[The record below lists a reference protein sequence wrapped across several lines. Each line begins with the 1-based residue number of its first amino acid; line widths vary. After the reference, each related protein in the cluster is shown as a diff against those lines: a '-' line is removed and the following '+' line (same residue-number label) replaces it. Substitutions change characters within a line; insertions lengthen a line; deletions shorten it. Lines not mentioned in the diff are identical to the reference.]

1 MSGFREH
8 RIGTAS
14 RWLAAAVCLAAASYA
29 AYVATAWLRYG
40 KVTRPDSDD
49 QDVLL
54 DQFMPAYD
62 VAERHHVRIGA
73 PAAVT
78 FQAASDMYL
87 ERSTIVRAIFKAR
100 EWIMRSHA
108 VREPEARA
116 FLDQMRAIGWGVL
129 AEIPGR
135 EIVMGAVTRPWTAD
149 VVFRP
154 LPPDQFAAFAEPD
167 YVKIAWTLRA
177 DPIGAAASIFR
188 TETRVVTTDRTARAK
203 FRRYWAFASPGIILI
218 RWASLGPLKGEA
230 ERRSVPFAHTMPS
243 RRVSDDGAEQP
254 ADRRR
259 DRHGQR
265 TPERDAAGAHR
276 CRRTAGARGQRA
288 EGGKRQE

>member
-1 MSGFREH
+1 MTRWQKAGSAG
-8 RIGTAS
+8 
-14 RWLAAAVCLAAASYA
+14 RWLAAGGGVAAASYM
-29 AYVATAWLRYG
+29 AYVATAWFRYG
-40 KVTRPDSDD
+40 KVTRRPNDNDRD
-49 QDVLL
+49 ALL

-62 VAERHHVRIGA
+62 VAERHHVRIAA

-78 FQAASDMYL
+78 FQAASEMYL
-87 ERSTIVRAIFKAR
+87 EQSTIVRAIFKAR

-108 VREPEARA
+108 ARNPEVRA

-129 AEIPGR
+129 AEVPGR
-135 EIVMGAVTRPWTAD
+135 EIVMGAVTRPWMAD

-188 TETRVVTTDRTARAK
+188 TETRVVTTDRAARAR

-218 RWASLGPLKGEA
+218 RWASLGPLKAEA
-230 ERRSVPFAHTMPS
+230 ERRSRAVH
-243 RRVSDDGAEQP
+243 GAPTAE
-254 ADRRR
+254 
-259 DRHGQR
+259 
-265 TPERDAAGAHR
+265 AAS
-276 CRRTAGARGQRA
+276 
-288 EGGKRQE
+288 

>member
-1 MSGFREH
+1 MSGFRDH

-14 RWLAAAVCLAAASYA
+14 RWLAAAAGLAAASYT
-29 AYVATAWLRYG
+29 AYVATAWFRYG
-40 KVTRPDSDD
+40 TVTRRPDNDD
-49 QDVLL
+49 RDVLL

-73 PAAVT
+73 PPAVT
-78 FQAASDMYL
+78 FQAARDMYL
-87 ERSTIVRAIFKAR
+87 ERSAIVRAIFKAR

-108 VREPEARA
+108 AREPEARA

-129 AEIPGR
+129 AEVPGR
-135 EIVMGAVTRPWTAD
+135 EIVMGAVTRPWMAD

-188 TETRVVTTDRTARAK
+188 TETRVVTTDRAARAK

-218 RWASLGPLKGEA
+218 RWASLGPLKAEA
-230 ERRSVPFAHTMPS
+230 ERRSRAVQRSPTAEA
-243 RRVSDDGAEQP
+243 VS
-254 ADRRR
+254 
-259 DRHGQR
+259 
-265 TPERDAAGAHR
+265 
-276 CRRTAGARGQRA
+276 
-288 EGGKRQE
+288 